1 MTKVL
6 LIWFFAL
13 FFKSF
18 LSNFFF
24 FYLVSSCTVFNTFYL
39 KALQYLNKYFSKYK
53 WRILLGLLITVLSK
67 LLALKIP
74 QIIRNS
80 LNKVDDYKNGAEI
93 TIKEVQHDLL
103 INVLIIIGVALLSGF
118 FTFLMRQ
125 TIIVTSRLIEFD
137 LKNEIYEQYQRL
149 SLNFYKQNRTG
160 DLMNRISE
168 DVTKVRMYV
177 GPAVMYTMNMIVLFV
192 VGFSQMVQVDLKLTL
207 YTLIPFPLLS
217 VSIFILS
224 RVIHKRSTIVQQYL
238 SKLTTFNQETFSGI
252 GVLKSYGIEASI
264 INDFDTIANE
274 SKEKNID
281 LQRANALFFPTMI
294 FLIGLSNLIVIY
306 VGGMQYINGEIQIG
320 VVLEFLLYV
329 NILTWPVAV
338 VGWVTSIVQQ
348 AEASQVR
355 INEFLNEEPEI
366 ANNNTNHSEIHG
378 KVEFNDV
385 TFTYDDTNITALKN
399 ISFSVN
405 EGETLAILGK
415 TGSGKSSIIELI
427 ARLYDTTHGQVLLDD
442 MAIEEVN
449 LYDLRNQIGFV
460 PQDPFLFSDTIE
472 NNIKFGNQNATKD
485 DIIEAAKNADVHKN
499 IIEFSQQYDT
509 ILGERGVTLSGGQK
523 QRVSIARAIIKDPK
537 ILIFDDCLSAVDTET
552 EEKILSNL
560 QRVSKSKT
568 TFIISHRVSSAKN
581 ADKIIV
587 LDEGKITQQGTHN
600 QLITEEGYYKDLYEQ
615 QLLEKEM

>member
-1 MTKVL
+1 M
-6 LIWFFAL
+6 
-13 FFKSF
+13 
-18 LSNFFF
+18 
-24 FYLVSSCTVFNTFYL
+24 

-80 LNKVDDYKNGAEI
+80 LNTVDEYKNGANI
-93 TIKEVQHDLL
+93 TIDEVKHDLL

-137 LKNEIYEQYQRL
+137 LKNEIYAQYQRL

-168 DVTKVRMYV
+168 DVSKVRMYV
-177 GPAVMYTMNMIVLFV
+177 GPAIMYSMNMIVLFV
-192 VGFSQMVQVDLKLTL
+192 VGFTQMVQVDLKLTL

-217 VSIFILS
+217 ISIFILS

-252 GVLKSYGIEASI
+252 GVLKSYGIETSI
-264 INDFDTIANE
+264 IRDFDEVANE

-281 LQRANALFFPTMI
+281 LQKANALFFPTMI
-294 FLIGLSNLIVIY
+294 LLIGISNLIVIY
-306 VGGMQYINGEIQIG
+306 VGGMQYINNEIKIG

-338 VGWVTSIVQQ
+338 VGWVTSMIQQ
-348 AEASQVR
+348 AEASQAR
-355 INEFLNEEPEI
+355 INEFLDEKPEI
-366 ANNNTNHSEIHG
+366 SNTNPNASEING
-378 KVEFNDV
+378 KVEFKNV
-385 TFTYDDTNITALKN
+385 SFTYDDTNITALKN
-399 ISFSVN
+399 INLTVES
-405 EGETLAILGK
+405 GETLAILGK
-415 TGSGKSSIIELI
+415 TGSGKSTIIELV
-427 ARLYDTTHGQVLLDD
+427 ARLYDTTEGEIFLDD
-442 MAIEEVN
+442 ISIEKVN
-449 LYDLRNQIGFV
+449 LNDLRNQIGFV
-460 PQDPFLFSDTIE
+460 PQDPFLFSDSIG
-472 NNIKFGNQNATKD
+472 NNIKFGKQDATEKE
-485 DIIEAAKNADVHKN
+485 IITAAKNADVHKN
-499 IIEFSQQYDT
+499 IVEFSKGYET
-509 ILGERGVTLSGGQK
+509 VLGERGVTLSGGQK
-523 QRVSIARAIIKDPK
+523 QRVSIARAIIKNPK

-560 QRVSKSKT
+560 ERVSKSKT

-587 LDEGKITQQGTHN
+587 LDDGKIIQQGTHN
-600 QLITEEGYYKDLYEQ
+600 QLVNQEGYYKDLFEQ
-615 QLLEKEM
+615 QLLEKEN